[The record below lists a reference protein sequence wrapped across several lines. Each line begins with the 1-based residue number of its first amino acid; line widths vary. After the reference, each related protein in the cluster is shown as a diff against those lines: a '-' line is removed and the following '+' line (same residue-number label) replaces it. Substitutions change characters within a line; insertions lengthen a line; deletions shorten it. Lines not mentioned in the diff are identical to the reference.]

1 MDIDFT
7 MSIEDWMKIIQEFID
22 VIKDFFSWFNIDLF
36 KAEEDTTAAA
46 E

>member
-36 KAEEDTTAAA
+36 KAEEATT
-46 E
+46 ETE